1 MKKPTTTKR
10 NLVPLGKNRGGA
22 NSSETRRA
30 VLAYLAGFGDDGATD
45 EQLQLALNMNGSSE
59 RPRRGELCEMRYVF
73 DSGLKRKTM
82 SGKDAIIWKL
92 TKFGQS
98 VYFKMQAKK

>member
-1 MKKPTTTKR
+1 MK
-10 NLVPLGKNRGGA
+10 A
-22 NSSETRRA
+22 SSRRC
-30 VLAYLAGFGDDGATD
+30 VLAYLFGFGTDGATD
-45 EQLQLALNMNGSSE
+45 EQLQIALRMNGSSE

-92 TKFGQS
+92 TKLGQS
-98 VYFKMQAKK
+98 VYIKSQGKANK